1 MGSNVLVIIVQKLT
15 LRRILTI
22 KDAVT
27 TVLVTGMMVC
37 GLVAIVAIIKGEP
50 VMAGTTGSGSIILA
64 AGAEA
69 VKRIH

>member
-1 MGSNVLVIIVQKLT
+1 M
-15 LRRILTI
+15 
-22 KDAVT
+22 KDAIT

-69 VKRIH
+69 VKRIY